1 MEITSKRFI
10 WAAGNLADLETFFFG
25 KLRVGNRLLEILAS
39 TGVDWKAVGLA
50 VSIEQAPAGMQNKE
64 IDQSYRVMSTPDG
77 GIDTSYVLG
86 VLAYLQ
92 GEKLLEV
99 FEIGEKQDSVIMV
112 IYYFGRE
119 VVCLEYTTN
128 GAWYLFLRYRD
139 ERWETAP
146 KVACL
151 STYTS

>member
-10 WAAGNLADLETFFFG
+10 WATGNLADLETFFFG

-50 VSIEQAPAGMQNKE
+50 VNVEQTPPGMQNKE
-64 IDQSYRVMSTPDG
+64 IDRSYRVMGTPDG
-77 GIDTSYVLG
+77 GVDTSYILG

-99 FEIGEKQDSVIMV
+99 FEVGEKQDRVTMV

-119 VVCLEYTTN
+119 VVCLEYTMRGT
-128 GAWYLFLRYRD
+128 WHLFLRHRD
-139 ERWETAP
+139 ERWETPP

-151 STYTS
+151 YTYTS